1 MIVYLQKIEDH
12 SKGEIRKS
20 VRDCPMIRET
30 SPVPIAS
37 SLLKDGT
44 LRMIP
49 NLPMLNLEPQ
59 MVPIIPKPLASF
71 RQTVSIQEALSI
83 TNLIQQPKRDQGSAI
98 S

>member
-12 SKGEIRKS
+12 SKGEIRKT
-20 VRDCPMIRET
+20 VRDCPMIKET
-30 SPVPIAS
+30 SPVPIT
-37 SLLKDGT
+37 LLKDGT

-49 NLPMLNLEPQ
+49 NLAMLNLEPQ
-59 MVPIIPKPLASF
+59 MVRIIPKPLASF

-83 TNLIQQPKRDQGSAI
+83 TNLIQQPKRDQSSAI